1 MASGNGGARLISGT
15 LQPML
20 LFVTAVKM
28 LAEIALML
36 LLGRGLL
43 ALLAGPARGSNPV
56 YRLLQWLTDPLLRG
70 TRAMLPGFLL
80 ERHLGLAA
88 GAALL
93 LIWLLST
100 AFKVSYCLRIGVAL
114 CQ

>member
-1 MASGNGGARLISGT
+1 MASRNGASRLIWGT
-15 LQPML
+15 LQAML
-20 LFVTAVKM
+20 LFITAVKM

-43 ALLAGPARGSNPV
+43 ALLAGPARADNPV

-70 TRAMLPGFLL
+70 ARAAMPGFLL

-100 AFKVSYCLRIGVAL
+100 ALKVSYCLRIGVAL